1 MKDLRSSLKV
11 YAVTDRYWL
20 NGRDLK
26 DDVRKAILGGATMIQ
41 LREKELD
48 FESFVR
54 EAKEIKEVCK
64 EYDIPFIINDSIDV
78 FLAVDADGI
87 HVGQEDM
94 VADEVRKIIGKDKIL
109 GVSAT
114 NLDEAIKAYNMGAD
128 YLGVGTI
135 FNTSTKLDAKDVS
148 FETLV
153 SITEA
158 LPIPVVAIGGITK
171 DNIKELKNTGID
183 GVAVVSAIFAKDD
196 IVLATKELGM
206 EVSNIVF
213 DSSKYQSF
221 IVDYDG
227 TLLDSLDM
235 WENIASRYVESKGIE
250 LEEDLDLIVKKMT
263 NIDGTLYIQKH
274 YFNDKSIEEIGKEL
288 EIFVAKEYLSLKI
301 NKAIINFLKE
311 LKRYGKLYLF
321 TATSYPLVSKSLMN
335 NNILEFFDKVYTSTD
350 FNYSKETGEGYEKI
364 VNMNNLDKEKTLVL
378 EDAIHA
384 IEGASRMGLDV
395 LAIKT
400 KDNNYKDINKYA
412 KYYLNLRRLK

>member
-1 MKDLRSSLKV
+1 MKDLKSSLKV

-20 NGRDLK
+20 NGRKLK

-48 FESFVR
+48 FESFVK

-64 EYDIPFIINDSIDV
+64 EYDIPFIINDSIEV
-78 FLAVDADGI
+78 FLACDADGI

-94 VADEVRKIIGKDKIL
+94 VASEVRKIIGNNKIL

-148 FETLV
+148 FDTLV
-153 SITEA
+153 SITNTI
-158 LPIPVVAIGGITK
+158 PIPVVAIGGITK

-183 GVAVVSAIFAKDD
+183 GVAVVSAIFGKED
-196 IVLATKELGM
+196 IIEETKLLDKEI
-206 EVSNIVF
+206 SNIVF
-213 DSSKYQSF
+213 DPSKYNSF

-227 TLLDSLDM
+227 TILDSLDM
-235 WENIASRYVESKGIE
+235 WEDIASRYVESKGFE
-250 LEEDLDLIVKKMT
+250 LEEDLDLIVKKMS
-263 NIDGTLYIQKH
+263 NKDGVIYIKNH
-274 YFNDKSIEEIGKEL
+274 YLKEKSIEEIEKDL
-288 EIFVAKEYLSLKI
+288 DSFVAKEYLSLKI
-301 NKAIINFLKE
+301 DKSIINFLKD

-321 TATSYPLVSKSLMN
+321 TATSYSLVTKSLMN
-335 NNILEFFDKVYTSTD
+335 NNIYQLFDEIYTSSN
-350 FNYSKETGEGYEKI
+350 FNFSKETGEGYKKI
-364 VNMNNLDKEKTLVL
+364 VDLNNLNKEKTLVI

-384 IEGASRMGLDV
+384 IIGANKCNLDV

-400 KDNNYKDINKYA
+400 KDNNYKDINNYT
-412 KYYLNLRRLK
+412 KYYINLRKRK